1 MRDIKPEMADFLPME
16 ESEMKR
22 DQQTGEYLCDGCGT
36 PLVYDKQEQWWHCPK
51 CEVNF
56 KIVQKQPTYGDFE
69 IRKNWQGDEM
79 NGEPYVVGFSLRPK

>member
-36 PLVYDKQEQWWHCPK
+36 LVGIYTVAEKSATGG
-51 CEVNF
+51 
-56 KIVQKQPTYGDFE
+56 VQCQG
-69 IRKNWQGDEM
+69 RKEADGC
-79 NGEPYVVGFSLRPK
+79 VV

>member
-36 PLVYDKQEQWWHCPK
+36 PLVYDEQEQWWHCPK

-56 KIVQKQPTYGDFE
+56 KIIGN
-69 IRKNWQGDEM
+69 KNQLSEKIG
-79 NGEPYVVGFSLRPK
+79 